1 MNDNHAPPFGHERRI
16 DRGELY
22 WVAPDGTRGSIP
34 GYPHPH
40 LVVQD
45 DLFNHSRIDTVIVCA
60 LTTNLRR
67 ANEPGCVPLEPGE
80 GGLEKRS
87 VVLSSQ
93 ISAIPKARLGAR
105 IGRLSGER
113 VDQVLAALRLLQT
126 SHFRGR

>member
-1 MNDNHAPPFGHERRI
+1 MNDDDALPFGHERRI

-22 WVAPDGTRGSIP
+22 WVAPDGTGGSIP

-67 ANEPGCVPLEPGE
+67 ASEPGCVPLEPGE

-93 ISAIPKARLGAR
+93 ISAIPKVRLGAR
-105 IGRLSGER
+105 IGRLSDER
-113 VDQVLAALRLLQT
+113 VDQVLAGLRFLQA

>member
-1 MNDNHAPPFGHERRI
+1 MDDDHTPARRI

-22 WVAPDGTRGSIP
+22 WVAPDGTRGSVP

-67 ANEPGCVPLEPGE
+67 ASEPGCVPLEPGE

-87 VVLSSQ
+87 VVLPSQ
-93 ISAIPKARLGAR
+93 ISAIPKARLGTR
-105 IGRLSGER
+105 IGRLSSER
-113 VDQVLAALRLLQT
+113 VDQVLAGLRFLQA

>member
-1 MNDNHAPPFGHERRI
+1 MDDDTLPHRPERRI

-22 WVAPDGTRGSIP
+22 WVAPDDTRGAVP
-34 GYPHPH
+34 GHPHPH

-45 DLFNHSRIDTVIVCA
+45 DVFNHSRIDTVIVCA
-60 LTTNLRR
+60 LTSDARR

-87 VVLSSQ
+87 VVLPSQ

-105 IGRLSGER
+105 IGRLSGAR
-113 VDQVLAALRLLQT
+113 VDQVLAGLRFLQA
-126 SHFRGR
+126 SYFRGR

>member
-1 MNDNHAPPFGHERRI
+1 MDDHDTLPLPSERRI

-22 WVAPDGTRGSIP
+22 WVAPDGTRGSVP

-45 DLFNHSRIDTVIVCA
+45 DLFNHSRIDTVVVCA

-67 ANEPGCVPLEPGE
+67 ASEPGCVPLEPGE

-87 VVLSSQ
+87 VVLPSQ
-93 ISAIPKARLGAR
+93 ISAIPKARLGTR
-105 IGRLSGER
+105 IGRLSSER
-113 VDQVLAALRLLQT
+113 VDQVLAGLRFLQA

>member
-1 MNDNHAPPFGHERRI
+1 MDDDRTLPPAPTRRI
-16 DRGELY
+16 DRGDLY
-22 WVAPDGTRGSIP
+22 WVAPDDARGSVP

-45 DLFNHSRIDTVIVCA
+45 DVFNHSRIETVVVCA

-67 ANEPGCVPLEPGE
+67 ASEPGCVPLEAGE

-87 VVLSSQ
+87 VVLPSQ
-93 ISAIPKARLGAR
+93 ISAIPKARLGMR
-105 IGRLSGER
+105 IGRLSDER
-113 VDQVLAALRLLQT
+113 VDQVLAGLRFLQA

>member
-1 MNDNHAPPFGHERRI
+1 MDDNDTLPRQPERRI
-16 DRGELY
+16 DRGDLY
-22 WVAPDGTRGSIP
+22 WVAPDDTRGAVP

-60 LTTNLRR
+60 LTTNLKR
-67 ANEPGCVPLEPGE
+67 ANEPGCVALEPGE

-87 VVLSSQ
+87 VVLPSQ
-93 ISAIPKARLGAR
+93 ISAIPKTRLGTR

-113 VDQVLAALRLLQT
+113 VDQVLAGLRFLQA
-126 SHFRGR
+126 SYFRGR